1 MSTWFVLKMTL
12 KSLNTSVNMLKTTPQ
27 IAQLLKN
34 LPAMQETL
42 LPSLSWEDPQ
52 EEGMAT
58 LSSILAW
65 RIPVDQRSLAGY
77 GPWSR
82 KELDMTE

>member
-1 MSTWFVLKMTL
+1 MIQPFKICATANEYLVCFEDDSKL
-12 KSLNTSVNMLKTTPQ
+12 KSLNTSVNILETTPQ

-52 EEGMAT
+52 DKGKAT
-58 LSSILAW
+58 RSSILAW
-65 RIPVDQRSLAGY
+65 RIPGTV
-77 GPWSR
+77 
-82 KELDMTE
+82 